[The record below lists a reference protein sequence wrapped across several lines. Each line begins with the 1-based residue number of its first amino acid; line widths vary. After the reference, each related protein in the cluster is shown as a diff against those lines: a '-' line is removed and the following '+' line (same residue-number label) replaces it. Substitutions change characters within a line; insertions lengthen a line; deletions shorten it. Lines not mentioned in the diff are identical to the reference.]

1 MVSSI
6 HFLHYIVSA
15 YLRQVKFAFCC
26 DFLYFRSANIYSPK
40 KGARCCNK
48 SLTSS
53 VLSFVVMYKRGVVM
67 FGVVSLT
74 MGNSCLPAR
83 NGLTGYVQ
91 SRRQSF
97 LRQPGLFPAKR
108 YFGSDHPVWPPFDTV
123 YFTRNRREMPPCQLW
138 ISAIPGCT
146 RDFSWNMPRKEK
158 FPLTSAAQ
166 LWYHPHNKGE

>member
-74 MGNSCLPAR
+74 MGNSAFLSRWGA
-83 NGLTGYVQ
+83 
-91 SRRQSF
+91 SRRHSCCQQHKKQCCSPLCRLRKFHSF
-97 LRQPGLFPAKR
+97 HPPKWFHNLRNIVLIILLFHRSMFHNRFLSSCLAV
-108 YFGSDHPVWPPFDTV
+108 FGCMLVW
-123 YFTRNRREMPPCQLW
+123 
-138 ISAIPGCT
+138 
-146 RDFSWNMPRKEK
+146 
-158 FPLTSAAQ
+158 
-166 LWYHPHNKGE
+166 